1 MPNIKSAMK
10 RVRTTEKRTVINK
23 TSRSRISS
31 ARRKFR
37 DTVATGDKPQSEE
50 TYKVFCSA
58 LDKGVKSG
66 IIKANTAA
74 RNKSRGAKALA
85 GME

>member
-1 MPNIKSAMK
+1 MPNIKSAIK

-23 TSRSRISS
+23 AVKSRISS
-31 ARRKFR
+31 TRRNFR
-37 DTVATGDKPQSEE
+37 DTVATGDKPQSEQA
-50 TYKVFCSA
+50 YKAFCSA
-58 LDKGVKSG
+58 LDKGVKGG

-74 RNKSRGAKALA
+74 RNKSRGAKALS